1 MSHAEVAVS
10 AGFTSSIEAGQVASK
25 AMASKTKGV
34 DSAQAFA
41 GH

>member
-10 AGFTSSIEAGQVASK
+10 AGFTSSLKPRHVSSK
-25 AMASKTKGV
+25 AMASETKGT